1 MIARKALKAA
11 KLKIGANR
19 KKQKGWRWE
28 KPETFSIAFS
38 ELHPCSKVLAKS
50 NSLSNSL
57 ITESNFSS
65 NAWYRAL
72 MRFCKLSIMFSV
84 YQANANLESV
94 LSTLK
99 KK

>member
-1 MIARKALKAA
+1 MEGPQEIELSTDSSNYRDSEKNVIARKALKAA

-38 ELHPCSKVLAKS
+38 ESHSCSRVLAKS

-65 NAWYRAL
+65 NAW
-72 MRFCKLSIMFSV
+72 
-84 YQANANLESV
+84 
-94 LSTLK
+94 
-99 KK
+99 